1 MGDNVIYI
9 CYIYNIYFTII
20 RAYTSTRVHIRATYI
35 GYIYRTSIRVCIYR
49 FMKKPYTGIRRSLHI
64 KFGHLLTLFTQLCL
78 CECVSVCVLHLHTH
92 MQGGSRSIPSSK
104 LCSPH
109 AHHIHMW
116 FWPTLYSYCSHC
128 VYVLHLHTH
137 VQGSSRSIPSPKR
150 RLLSPS
156 YSGGLIPGDSSSLR
170 SQGAQA
176 AGRWV
181 VWVVRITK
189 PWWPLR
195 LDISGC
201 HTSHPGRV
209 TQIHSHTDTQI
220 HGYTDAQLHRYTDTQ
235 LRRYTNTRLHRYTV
249 TQLHRYTDTQIH
261 SYADTQLHRYTDT
274 QSHSY
279 ADAQIHSCTVTQ
291 IHRYTVTQ
299 LH

>member
-109 AHHIHMW
+109 AHHIHTFIFHMHARKCAYITTKTIMTTTT
-116 FWPTLYSYCSHC
+116 FARSGTAALA
-128 VYVLHLHTH
+128 VAGHLG
-137 VQGSSRSIPSPKR
+137 VPDLEAERP
-150 RLLSPS
+150 RL
-156 YSGGLIPGDSSSLR
+156 
-170 SQGAQA
+170 
-176 AGRWV
+176 
-181 VWVVRITK
+181 
-189 PWWPLR
+189 
-195 LDISGC
+195 
-201 HTSHPGRV
+201 
-209 TQIHSHTDTQI
+209 
-220 HGYTDAQLHRYTDTQ
+220 
-235 LRRYTNTRLHRYTV
+235 
-249 TQLHRYTDTQIH
+249 
-261 SYADTQLHRYTDT
+261 
-274 QSHSY
+274 
-279 ADAQIHSCTVTQ
+279 
-291 IHRYTVTQ
+291 
-299 LH
+299 